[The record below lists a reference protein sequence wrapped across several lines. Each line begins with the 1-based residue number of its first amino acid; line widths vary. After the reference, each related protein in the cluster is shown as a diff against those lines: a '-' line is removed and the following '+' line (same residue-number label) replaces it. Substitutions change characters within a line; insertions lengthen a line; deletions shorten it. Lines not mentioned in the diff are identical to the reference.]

1 MGNFLICLI
10 LYSYIKQFFFLNCK
24 NKYRDGSAKQYTIN
38 GSKENNR
45 QGAPYA
51 FFSRNRVSMK
61 KCWYHNVMF
70 AVVLVSNII
79 SGSVTT

>member
-1 MGNFLICLI
+1 MN
-10 LYSYIKQFFFLNCK
+10 
-24 NKYRDGSAKQYTIN
+24 N

-51 FFSRNRVSMK
+51 YFSRNRVSMK
-61 KCWYHNVMF
+61 KCRYHNVMF
-70 AVVLVSNII
+70 AVVLASNII

>member
-1 MGNFLICLI
+1 MN
-10 LYSYIKQFFFLNCK
+10 
-24 NKYRDGSAKQYTIN
+24 N

-51 FFSRNRVSMK
+51 YFSRSRVSMK
-61 KCWYHNVMF
+61 KCRYHNVMF